1 LNDYGLLQKSRIFIG
16 NDSAMMHMAALSKT
30 PTIGLF
36 GPTNDKIYFPEM
48 FDHCYLVRSSES
60 YESLISQTQNYT
72 LNNCLM
78 NDVSYN
84 QVENK
89 ILKILNDQNF

>member
-1 LNDYGLLQKSRIFIG
+1 
-16 NDSAMMHMAALSKT
+16 MMHMAALSKV

-36 GPTNDKIYFPEM
+36 GPTNDKIYFPEI
-48 FDHCYLVRSSES
+48 FDHCHLVRSSER
-60 YESLISQTQNYT
+60 YEDLISKTQNFT

-84 QVENK
+84 EVENK
-89 ILKILNDQNF
+89 INKILNDKNF

>member
-1 LNDYGLLQKSRIFIG
+1 
-16 NDSAMMHMAALSKT
+16 MMHMAALQT

-60 YESLISQTQNYT
+60 YESIFLGSKLYF
-72 LNNCLM
+72 
-78 NDVSYN
+78 
-84 QVENK
+84 K
-89 ILKILNDQNF
+89 